1 MPLRHIA
8 IVTSTRADWG
18 LLAPVAKALRLYP
31 DCQVTIIATNM
42 HLDPLRGNTLR
53 HIQADSFTPLI
64 APVDPHAPAPQIMA
78 RTISSCAELLGQ
90 LNPHLLLLLGDR
102 FEMLAVASAATL
114 LRIPIAH
121 MHGGEVTAGAF
132 DDGFRHAITHLSALH
147 LTSTEAYA
155 QRVIQ
160 LGEEP
165 ERVHAVGAVGARLQA
180 TISRQALEADLGWQF
195 GAQALL
201 VTMHPETLADY
212 TPIAELLAALDH
224 FPQSQLLITY
234 PNNDPGADQ
243 IIDALQAYEA
253 RQPHGRIKLIPSLG
267 AARYA
272 SALQCVKA
280 VVGNSSSG
288 IIEVPSAGI
297 ATVNIGRRQEGR
309 IAAASVIHCDGSEA
323 AITAAIAQALAMDCS
338 AITNPYYQPDTV
350 EKIAR
355 ILLETPL
362 ELLRRPKRFHDI

>member
-1 MPLRHIA
+1 MPRHIA

-18 LLAPVAKALRLYP
+18 LLAPVAKALRLRP
-31 DCQVTIIATNM
+31 DCTVTVVATNM
-42 HLDPLRGNTLR
+42 HLDPARGNTLR
-53 HIQADSFTPLI
+53 HIQADGFDPLI
-64 APVDPHAPAPQIMA
+64 APVDPTASAPQIMA
-78 RTISSCAELLGQ
+78 QTLSACADCLAQ
-90 LNPHLLLLLGDR
+90 LKPDLLLLLGDR

-114 LRIPIAH
+114 LRLPIAH
-121 MHGGEVTAGAF
+121 MHGGEVTVGAF

-155 QRVIQ
+155 RRVIQ

-180 TISRQALEADLGWQF
+180 TMSCQELEADLAWHF
-195 GAQALL
+195 GDQALL
-201 VTMHPETLADY
+201 VTMHPETLADH
-212 TPIAELLAALDH
+212 TPIDELLAALDQ

-243 IIDALQAYEA
+243 IIAALKAYEA
-253 RQPHGRIKLIPSLG
+253 RQPQGRVKLIPSLG

-272 SALQCVKA
+272 AALQCVKA

-309 IAAASVIHCDGSEA
+309 IAAESVIHCAGTTDSIA
-323 AITAAIAQALAMDCS
+323 AAIAAALALDCS
-338 AITNPYYQPDTV
+338 AIANPYYQPDTV
-350 EKIAR
+350 DKIAR
-355 ILLETPL
+355 ILAETPL